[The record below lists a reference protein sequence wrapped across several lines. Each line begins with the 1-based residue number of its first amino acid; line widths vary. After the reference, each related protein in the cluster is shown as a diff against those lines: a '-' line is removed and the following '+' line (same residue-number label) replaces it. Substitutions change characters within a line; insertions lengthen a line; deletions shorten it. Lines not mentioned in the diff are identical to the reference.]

1 MKKKEVPQDNQG
13 LHEDKFRDLC
23 YAVDED
29 GNYTTVHSTGWEPK
43 NEAMLQ
49 AWEEIQRKV
58 DGIRDK
64 VKAGELSLLAYF
76 MESGMMDI
84 KLLSQYTDIPRRKI
98 RRHLKPAAFNK
109 LSQDMLENYADA
121 LGVPVEVLTDMTQL
135 EKTR

>member
-49 AWEEIQRKV
+49 AWEEINIKIDKV
-58 DGIRDK
+58 RDK
-64 VKAGELSLLAYF
+64 VKDGELSLLAYF
-76 MESGMMDI
+76 MASSIMDI
-84 KLLSQYTDIPRRKI
+84 KLLSQYTDIPKRKI

-109 LSQDMLENYADA
+109 LSQDILENYADA
-121 LGVPVEVLTDMTQL
+121 LGIEVEVLTDMTQL